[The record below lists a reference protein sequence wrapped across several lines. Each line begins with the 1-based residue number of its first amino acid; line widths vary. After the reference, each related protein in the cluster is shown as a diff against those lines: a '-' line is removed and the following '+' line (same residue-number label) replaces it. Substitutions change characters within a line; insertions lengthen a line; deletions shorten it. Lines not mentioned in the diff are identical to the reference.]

1 MAPVILSEVE
11 IPQLDCAVRARGY
24 ALAHGA
30 SAAPVG
36 TEVAAIL
43 CRWQAGRAVRAGS
56 VPHIM
61 LAANRTELLVALD
74 SGAADAIAPPVDA
87 DELAARLDLR
97 IRAAGRAAL
106 VVGPVTIDP
115 LARTVAREGVPIA
128 LVPREFTLLRYLA
141 ERAGQFATRRELL
154 DQVWRLRLDPGT
166 NVVAVHVSNLR
177 AKIDRPFAVPLIQSR
192 RGLGYRFVAG

>member
-1 MAPVILSEVE
+1 MILSEVE

-30 SAAPVG
+30 PPAPAG

-43 CRWQAGRAVRAGS
+43 CRWQDGRAVRAGG

-61 LAANRTELLVALD
+61 LAANRTELVAALD
-74 SGAADAIAPPVDA
+74 SGAADAIAPPVDP
-87 DELAARLDLR
+87 DELAARIDLR

-115 LARTVAREGVPIA
+115 LTRTVVREGMPIA

-141 ERAGQFATRRELL
+141 ERAGQFASRRELL

-192 RGLGYRFVAG
+192 RGLGYRLVAS